1 MEVIMGL
8 FSKFRK
14 KSPWILHYNTGGC
27 NGCDIEILA
36 ALAPKYDIERFGALN
51 KGNPKQTDI
60 LLVTGSVTK
69 NCKDVLKRL
78 YLEIPEPK
86 VVVAVGAC
94 AHGGGI
100 FRNFYHVENGVDNII
115 PVDVWVPGCAPR
127 VEALID
133 GIVEAIE
140 IWQQKSKEKEYM
152 RNHEKNYDR
161 LGVND
166 DN

>member
-1 MEVIMGL
+1 
-8 FSKFRK
+8 
-14 KSPWILHYNTGGC
+14 
-27 NGCDIEILA
+27 
-36 ALAPKYDIERFGALN
+36 
-51 KGNPKQTDI
+51 
-60 LLVTGSVTK
+60 
-69 NCKDVLKRL
+69 
-78 YLEIPEPK
+78 
-86 VVVAVGAC
+86 
-94 AHGGGI
+94 
-100 FRNFYHVENGVDNII
+100 VDNII